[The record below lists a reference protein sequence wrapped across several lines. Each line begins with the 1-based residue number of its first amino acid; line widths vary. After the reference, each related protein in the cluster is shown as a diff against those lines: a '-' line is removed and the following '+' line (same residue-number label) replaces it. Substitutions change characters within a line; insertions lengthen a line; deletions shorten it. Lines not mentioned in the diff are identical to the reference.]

1 MIPDVF
7 PFKEKTSGIGQ
18 VEPQNNNKMMENFE
32 FEEKFNPWNI
42 ESLEDKIFIFIVVL
56 NVTFGI

>member
-32 FEEKFNPWNI
+32 FEEKINPWNI
-42 ESLEDKIFIFIVVL
+42 ESLEDLQSQIDTLGFQRKRK
-56 NVTFGI
+56 

>member
-32 FEEKFNPWNI
+32 ACVGSPGGGRSAGKVRG
-42 ESLEDKIFIFIVVL
+42 LG
-56 NVTFGI
+56 TA